1 MGVDFKMDWKK
12 VTISLVI
19 LVLLLFGGYS
29 AYRFWLSER
38 ELVTTDEQEIIE
50 LLQKQQGT
58 ILTLRTE
65 IAEIE
70 KRVINETLKE
80 KITVTEKGETY
91 KGVKEQL
98 IALRENEEENKG
110 EIKALREIFEKRID
124 EFKVSDDKIMVT
136 VGDEKVV
143 IYEDEEGNLVSLNEG
158 VEIIRHRKTE
168 PLLEND
174 LQIGQVIE
182 DEPYNNFSFSIL
194 YDGDFSPA
202 LSYSILDWEDLSL
215 NATAYDFENPKLG
228 ADLSYNIKGNLEIGA
243 GIGLLDIMQM
253 EMIRD
258 FYVRFG
264 IRIEF

>member
-29 AYRFWLSER
+29 AYRFWLSGR

-80 KITVTEKGETY
+80 KITVTEEGETY
-91 KGVKEQL
+91 EGVKEQL
-98 IALRENEEENKG
+98 IALRENEKENKE
-110 EIKALREIFEKRID
+110 EIKALRETFEKRID

-168 PLLEND
+168 PLLEKD
-174 LQIGQVIE
+174 LQVGQTVE
-182 DEPYNNFSFSIL
+182 ELNDNWAFSIL
-194 YDGDFSPA
+194 YDGEFSPA
-202 LSYSILDWEDLSL
+202 VSYSVLDWKDLSL

>member
-29 AYRFWLSER
+29 AYRFWLSGR

-80 KITVTEKGETY
+80 KITVTEEGETY
-91 KGVKEQL
+91 EGVKEQL
-98 IALRENEEENKG
+98 IALRENEKENKEG
-110 EIKALREIFEKRID
+110 IKALRETFEKRID

-168 PLLEND
+168 PLLEKD
-174 LQIGQVIE
+174 LQVGQTVE
-182 DEPYNNFSFSIL
+182 ELNDNWAFSIL
-194 YDGDFSPA
+194 YDGEFSPA
-202 LSYSILDWEDLSL
+202 VSYSVLDWKDLSL